1 MVKNH
6 VQAMFKGK
14 MIDSLLR
21 FTPKNFDPT
30 NHSEMS
36 QVSWET
42 WVAWVPNHWETYL
55 KTIGKLFVSI
65 LARAVPAEVFHFNM
79 C

>member
-1 MVKNH
+1 MVKDH

-14 MIDSLLR
+14 MIPFFGLPL
-21 FTPKNFDPT
+21 KNFDPT